1 MNDLKELDSFKSPAL
16 FAILCGV
23 VLLKMQEKEI
33 NTIDNKSQFLNTIQN
48 LTKNSKFNTLI
59 ELYKWISLNTASLD
73 NKVFSSIYNSV
84 SKFSPQVLMNWFN
97 DMSIQQNFRPQR
109 SSFVNNKSLNN
120 LVTKIINLDSDNTF
134 LEATATINGPWLQ
147 ILKSNPYQKIT
158 LQATDPL
165 EACFIYLNIQ
175 VNNGRNTVIHNKNF
189 LTQPGY
195 VKDGV
200 MNTFDRIVTFPPL
213 QNHFSPKLIKNSF
226 NKSKYGTI
234 TSKNILWGYISN
246 TISTLNSTGRAV
258 TCISNGD
265 LFGTASRK
273 QIRNT
278 IVNSDKIEA
287 IISFPSGFLTHS
299 IKPINLLII
308 NNRKKL
314 KNKILFIDANQ
325 KDWITS
331 QSHTTQLTE
340 RGIAKIVQLLNSP
353 QCITNIS
360 NIVNIKNCQ
369 ETLMVNKHVEKNLV
383 SIDNTIYHLNLFQ
396 IKKMD
401 TIPLDSIAYIKRGY
415 NMIVKDKSSRPGLKI
430 LKIADLANDN
440 IDYSQLESIDVL
452 PNITD
457 KYLIHQNDIVFSV
470 RGQQVGKAIFIK
482 EEPDR
487 RVMISYNLVIIRP
500 KDASHNLKWLYIY
513 LNSLLAKYYIKKVQ
527 SGSTVSSLSIKDLA
541 NFPIPV
547 LSSKAEQ
554 RVIEHYEK
562 GTQSINLLK
571 KELAKKERDLNNT
584 INHSFGLDNIFIPES
599 ENDDL

>member
-23 VLLKMQEKEI
+23 VLLKMQKKEI

-213 QNHFSPKLIKNSF
+213 QNH
-226 NKSKYGTI
+226 
-234 TSKNILWGYISN
+234 
-246 TISTLNSTGRAV
+246 
-258 TCISNGD
+258 
-265 LFGTASRK
+265 
-273 QIRNT
+273 
-278 IVNSDKIEA
+278 
-287 IISFPSGFLTHS
+287 
-299 IKPINLLII
+299 
-308 NNRKKL
+308 
-314 KNKILFIDANQ
+314 
-325 KDWITS
+325 
-331 QSHTTQLTE
+331 
-340 RGIAKIVQLLNSP
+340 
-353 QCITNIS
+353 
-360 NIVNIKNCQ
+360 
-369 ETLMVNKHVEKNLV
+369 
-383 SIDNTIYHLNLFQ
+383 
-396 IKKMD
+396 
-401 TIPLDSIAYIKRGY
+401 
-415 NMIVKDKSSRPGLKI
+415 
-430 LKIADLANDN
+430 
-440 IDYSQLESIDVL
+440 
-452 PNITD
+452 
-457 KYLIHQNDIVFSV
+457 
-470 RGQQVGKAIFIK
+470 
-482 EEPDR
+482 
-487 RVMISYNLVIIRP
+487 
-500 KDASHNLKWLYIY
+500 
-513 LNSLLAKYYIKKVQ
+513 
-527 SGSTVSSLSIKDLA
+527 
-541 NFPIPV
+541 
-547 LSSKAEQ
+547 
-554 RVIEHYEK
+554 
-562 GTQSINLLK
+562 
-571 KELAKKERDLNNT
+571 
-584 INHSFGLDNIFIPES
+584 
-599 ENDDL
+599 